1 MLHFSN
7 QTKTKFSL
15 GIFFSKKWLN
25 FCICIWFND
34 LWSFFFNHSSIYMF
48 KRWNISSTFCDWK
61 KSTILPRSQPPLG
74 YWHKYLLGNV
84 YILFGNRLLT
94 FWRKK
99 KEKLLVAFF
108 KNAFLCVF
116 LIHLNLYQGCFLSL
130 GSE

>member
-7 QTKTKFSL
+7 KTKTKFSL

-25 FCICIWFND
+25 LCICIWFND
-34 LWSFFFNHSSIYMF
+34 LWSFFSIILQSICLKDEIYQVLF
-48 KRWNISSTFCDWK
+48 AIGKNLL
-61 KSTILPRSQPPLG
+61 LPRSQPPLG

>member
-7 QTKTKFSL
+7 KTKTKFSQ
-15 GIFFSKKWLN
+15 GIFFPKKWPKL
-25 FCICIWFND
+25 CICIWFND
-34 LWSFFFNHSSIYMF
+34 LWSFFSIILQSICLKDEIYQVLF
-48 KRWNISSTFCDWK
+48 AIGKNLL
-61 KSTILPRSQPPLG
+61 LPRSQPPLG

>member
-7 QTKTKFSL
+7 KTKTKFSQ
-15 GIFFSKKWLN
+15 GIFFSKKWINL
-25 FCICIWFND
+25 CICIWFND
-34 LWSFFFNHSSIYMF
+34 LWSFFSIILPSICLKDEIYQVLF
-48 KRWNISSTFCDWK
+48 AIGKNLL
-61 KSTILPRSQPPLG
+61 LPRSQPPLG

>member
-7 QTKTKFSL
+7 KTKTKFSQ
-15 GIFFSKKWLN
+15 GIFFSKKWINL
-25 FCICIWFND
+25 CICIWFND
-34 LWSFFFNHSSIYMF
+34 LWSFFSIILQSICLKDEIYQVLF
-48 KRWNISSTFCDWK
+48 AIGKNLL
-61 KSTILPRSQPPLG
+61 LPRSQPPLG

>member
-7 QTKTKFSL
+7 KTKTNFSQ
-15 GIFFSKKWLN
+15 GIFFSKKWINL
-25 FCICIWFND
+25 CICIWFND
-34 LWSFFFNHSSIYMF
+34 LWSFFSIILQSICLKDEIYQVLF
-48 KRWNISSTFCDWK
+48 AIGKNLL
-61 KSTILPRSQPPLG
+61 LPRSQPPLG